1 LSGTLAVFD
10 LDGTITRRDT
20 LGPFLWGYL
29 RRYPRRLLRLL
40 LATPAPFLFL
50 INRDRGALKGTII
63 RAALGGLSRETLE
76 HWTDEFVQALI
87 PRALY
92 AEAVAA
98 IARHRAQ
105 GDRLLMMSASTD
117 LYVPRIAQMLGFDEV
132 ICSRV
137 RWQDDGRLD
146 GRLSSPNC
154 RGQEKRHRLAEV
166 VARDAPDKI
175 YAYGNSGS
183 DLPHMALAHE
193 SFLVNA
199 PARLT
204 RTPRVPLR
212 VLRALRWQEPAVTL
226 KS

>member
-29 RRYPRRLLRLL
+29 RRHPSRLPRLL
-40 LATPAPFLFL
+40 LALPAPFLFL

-76 HWTDEFVQALI
+76 HWAHEFVQQLI
-87 PRALY
+87 PRGLY
-92 AEAVAA
+92 AEALAA

-117 LYVPRIAQMLGFDEV
+117 LYVPGIAQALGFDEV
-132 ICSRV
+132 ICSQV
-137 RWQDDGRLD
+137 RWRQDGRLD
-146 GRLSSPNC
+146 GRLSGPNC

-166 VARDAPDKI
+166 MARDAPDKI

-183 DLPHMALAHE
+183 DLPHMTLAHE
-193 SFLVNA
+193 AFLVNA

-204 RTPRVPLR
+204 RTPSAT
-212 VLRALRWQEPAVTL
+212 LRALRWQQRAVT
-226 KS
+226 SRS